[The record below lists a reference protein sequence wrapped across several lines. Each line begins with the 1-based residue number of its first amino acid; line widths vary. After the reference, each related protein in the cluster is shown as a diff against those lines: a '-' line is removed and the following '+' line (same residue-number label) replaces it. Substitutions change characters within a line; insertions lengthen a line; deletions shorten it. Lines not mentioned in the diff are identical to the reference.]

1 MLQEIPSYSQDMQ
14 VSIARA
20 ARVLHNFVRVSKP
33 LVMQLGGGGD
43 GERVIE

>member
-1 MLQEIPSYSQDMQ
+1 MPQETTSYSPDMQ

-20 ARVLHNFVRVSKP
+20 ARALHNFVRVSKP